1 MKRKLKIAT
10 TGCNNVTMTIKVT
23 KSCLS
28 NRKADQATL
37 ARVKQTNKKK
47 RESLK
52 EGRTRVSMN
61 EEDGKSNKKKR
72 YIYIYIYYVQST
84 KKGKPRQRNALA
96 KDGSR
101 IVEVLLYSQNQAAN
115 GAPLETAKDNDP
127 PRTWWRKNK

>member
-1 MKRKLKIAT
+1 
-10 TGCNNVTMTIKVT
+10 
-23 KSCLS
+23 
-28 NRKADQATL
+28 
-37 ARVKQTNKKK
+37 
-47 RESLK
+47 
-52 EGRTRVSMN
+52 MN

-72 YIYIYIYYVQST
+72 YIYIYYVQST

-127 PRTWWRKNK
+127 PRTRWRRNINKKKKLSIRSTDFTEGRNKKKKKNSAHTFSISTIPTRVKEEEKKKKEEEEY